1 MCTGFDADAGRRGGC
16 IDEERGETLHKD
28 RASCSSGQT
37 EARALMLRSLALPRV
52 LTPTPT
58 AARGQSKNA
67 SRDPKRQ
74 CKGDRA
80 RPLLVLTRKDP
91 FFEVTLLN
99 SVPRKI
105 TLQ

>member
-1 MCTGFDADAGRRGGC
+1 M
-16 IDEERGETLHKD
+16 HKD

-37 EARALMLRSLALPRV
+37 EVRALMLRSPALPSM

-80 RPLLVLTRKDP
+80 RPLLVLTRKDL

-99 SVPRKI
+99 SVLRKI